1 MRNRSK
7 LQKWKAAVLAGIL
20 LTGLIPLYSVRA
32 AQADTDIA
40 VPVSAQA
47 DMDVIV
53 SASAQILYNNEGSYN
68 SVNPNDNG
76 AVSIGK
82 LQWHGWRALSLLQT
96 IVSSNKE
103 QAQEM
108 LGSSLYKEVVQTEDT
123 SKWGT
128 RKLSASEAAAV
139 RTLLATDESKS
150 AQDTLAVKDITS
162 YIQQGQR
169 LGIKNEAALVY
180 FADLANQ
187 GGSGASGRVGASASR
202 FAGSYEAVTL
212 NELHQ
217 AAICDSVM
225 GAYLSRRFA
234 TYKYA
239 SALGWTYCSPSD
251 SYIPSDYV
259 TARDSGAAWVQ
270 RALNT
275 CMNAGLTVTD
285 TYDQATKE
293 AVIRFQAAKKL
304 DIDGFSGRETIVAL
318 IKATFQSESVTPP
331 DTPVQDPGTSAEN
344 PGTSAGDP
352 GTSGQNPGTSSGN
365 TNISAGN
372 SGTSAENPGTS
383 SGNQG
388 TSGQDPGTSVENP
401 DVQPEKPEEIS
412 IKTVL
417 KASKTSYAVND
428 NSEPF
433 MLNVTSSHTIVPI
446 TYRSSDESVAEVRRD
461 GRVTVKG
468 PGQAAITVSQE
479 KTGNYT
485 AAEQKISITVYST
498 DPSDYQVPTGALYAG
513 KNMKK
518 QQVQWLQAALIRL
531 NGANITVNGSWSKTM
546 TQLLTAFQKKCAIE
560 ADGIAGDQT
569 QDLVKK
575 MLAVKAKKPQISV
588 KSGTKAK
595 TVSWKKYAKAN
606 RVYIYRKEKGGSY
619 KRIKTITNMKK
630 TSYQDSTVKKGKTYY
645 YMVRYGYV
653 QGKLTVRGPES
664 GAVK

>member
-1 MRNRSK
+1 MGNRNK

-40 VPVSAQA
+40 VPASAQA
-47 DMDVIV
+47 DMDAIV

-96 IVSSNKE
+96 VVSSNKQ

-139 RTLLATDESKS
+139 RKLLATDESKS
-150 AQDTLAVKDITS
+150 AQDTLAVKDITG

-180 FADLANQ
+180 FADLTNQ

-217 AAICDSVM
+217 AAVCDSVM

-239 SALGWTYCSPSD
+239 AALGWTYCSPSD

-275 CMNAGLTVTD
+275 CMNAGLAVTG
-285 TYDQATKE
+285 TYDQATKD
-293 AVIRFQAAKKL
+293 AVIKFQAAKKL
-304 DIDGFSGRETIVAL
+304 EIDGFSGRETIVAL

-331 DTPVQDPGTSAEN
+331 DTPVQDPDTSTEN
-344 PGTSAGDP
+344 PGTSSGNP
-352 GTSGQNPGTSSGN
+352 GTSGQNPGTSSGD
-365 TNISAGN
+365 TDISSGN
-372 SGTSAENPGTS
+372 SGTAGQNPGA
-383 SGNQG
+383 
-388 TSGQDPGTSVENP
+388 SVENP
-401 DVQPEKPEEIS
+401 DTQPEKPEEIS

-433 MLNVTSSHTIVPI
+433 MLKVTSSHTIVPI
-446 TYRSSDESVAEVRRD
+446 TYQSSDESVAEVRRD

-498 DPSDYQVPTGALYAG
+498 EPSDYQVPSGALYAG

-518 QQVQWLQAALIRL
+518 QHVQWLQAALVSL

-546 TQLLTAFQKKCAIE
+546 TQLVTAFQKKCAIE

-575 MLAVKAKKPQISV
+575 MLAVNAKKPQISV

-645 YMVRYGYV
+645 YVVRYGYV
-653 QGKLTVRGPES
+653 QGKLTVKGPES